1 MYHIHTNVFHNIPM
15 AFCIRR
21 TDMHGIDIGS
31 EPVIQSSR
39 AALESRLCNIVSP
52 SFAKVY

>member
-21 TDMHGIDIGS
+21 TDMHEIDIGF
-31 EPVIQSSR
+31 EPVIR